1 MPTKTAQ
8 TERQLYDLSRF
19 CYEVRLLTYPL
30 QKPVSSLRSH
40 FENIG
45 SASPVPSISSRASRR
60 FDGDHGHGQKEQGYH
75 GRASLDIP
83 RQTSPWAVTKDAAI
97 HEPQQNAK
105 TMGPPVTPRSERPR
119 SALINRPSSARRTSP
134 PSAPPLVTVVSPKSP
149 PKSTHLSHASSVPH
163 LPTPKYT
170 SANGLG
176 SRPAP
181 PVPPHSTRTINQLPV
196 QIPSLAEPR
205 ESRAPVKSPMPV
217 PKYSTSSIVDTP
229 LAIPPPP
236 VNRADKPK
244 IPLKSSTRKTLSI
257 LDPSAAVNDERI
269 SPFSTPPSSDESP
282 NHISTIPASKISQP
296 STTKKPMEKGVSSF
310 NPRTAPE
317 IIQESSIDSGSTSIS
332 QINRTHAPRK
342 ITGYTEEIRPG
353 LPPRRTTEQGP
364 QPQTLRAHEGRIAS
378 TSRIG
383 RQVSQPV
390 PVNQVAPP
398 SASRIVPL
406 PSQFLPPPKRNGSS
420 DDFELSQPPSKTPSP
435 MPDSNDTTVTRD
447 HAVDLAS
454 SALNKVEFP
463 DASQTNR
470 RPPVT
475 KQGVHEIDTN
485 YDTRLFEFCGDYL
498 CTTGYLTRAW
508 NLSTGS
514 AIMNLGHGEQ
524 TKVTAVAFKP
534 GATAEEE
541 GLRLWMG
548 TNFGDL
554 YEVDIPTQSVVST
567 KSSAH
572 SRREVVKIHRCQN
585 SIWTLDDGGN
595 LHVWL
600 PEKTGL
606 PNLLGNAVLRRVPK
620 GHTYS
625 LVIHRRLWLATGK
638 EIRIFNPGSSSD
650 AEFQLTSQPLT
661 QQNVG
666 EVTSGAVISSQHDH
680 VYFGHTDG
688 KVTIY
693 STSNF
698 SCIGIVNVSV
708 YKISA
713 LAGAGDYLWAGY
725 STGMIYVYD
734 TRTTPWR
741 TKKDWHAHTNPVA
754 SILVDRSS
762 VWKSGVLQVASI
774 GTDNAVRLWDGMLE
788 EDWLGECLVTEVLV
802 FCILTVVRGRHA
814 GS

>member
-1 MPTKTAQ
+1 M
-8 TERQLYDLSRF
+8 
-19 CYEVRLLTYPL
+19 
-30 QKPVSSLRSH
+30 SSLRSH

-45 SASPVPSISSRASRR
+45 SASPKAGISSRVSRR
-60 FDGDHGHGQKEQGYH
+60 FDGDRGHGQKEQGYH
-75 GRASLDIP
+75 ERASLDIP
-83 RQTSPWAVTKDAAI
+83 RQPSPWAVAKDTSV

-119 SALINRPSSARRTSP
+119 SALINRPSSARPTSP
-134 PSAPPLVTVVSPKSP
+134 PSVPPLVTVVSPRSP

-170 SANGLG
+170 SAKGLG

-181 PVPPHSTRTINQLPV
+181 PVPPHFNRPINQLSA
-196 QIPSLAEPR
+196 QIPNSAEPR
-205 ESRAPVKSPMPV
+205 ESRAPVKSPMQI
-217 PKYSTSSIVDTP
+217 PKHHTGSIVNTP
-229 LAIPPPP
+229 LPNPPPP

-244 IPLKSSTRKTLSI
+244 VALKPSNRTNLSI
-257 LDPSAAVNDERI
+257 LEPSAAVNEERI

-282 NHISTIPASKISQP
+282 YQISTIPPSKISQ
-296 STTKKPMEKGVSSF
+296 SKTTNNPKEVSPNS
-310 NPRTAPE
+310 PPGDPE
-317 IIQESSIDSGSTSIS
+317 VIRGSNVVSGFTSSP
-332 QINRTHAPRK
+332 QINRTHGPRK
-342 ITGYTEEIRPG
+342 VIGYTEEVRPG

-364 QPQTLRAHEGRIAS
+364 QPQLLRAHEGRIAS
-378 TSRIG
+378 TSRIVK
-383 RQVSQPV
+383 QVSQPV
-390 PVNQVAPP
+390 PVNQIAPS
-398 SASRIVPL
+398 SASRVVPL
-406 PSQFLPPPKRNGSS
+406 PSRFLPPPKRNGTS

-435 MPDSNDTTVTRD
+435 MPDPNDIPVLTD
-447 HAVDLAS
+447 HVIDLAS
-454 SALNKVEFP
+454 SAVNKIEFP

-470 RPPVT
+470 RPPAT
-475 KQGVHEIDTN
+475 KQGIHEIDTN
-485 YDTRLFEFCGDYL
+485 YDTRLFDFCGDHL

-524 TKVTAVAFKP
+524 TKVTAIAFKP
-534 GATAEEE
+534 GATAEDE

-554 YEVDIPTQSVVST
+554 YEVDILTQSVIST

-572 SRREVVKIHRCQN
+572 SKREVVKIYRCQN
-585 SIWTLDDGGN
+585 SIWTLDHGGN
-595 LHVWL
+595 LHVWP
-600 PEKTGL
+600 PEKSGL
-606 PNLLGNAVLRRVPK
+606 PNLLGNAVLRRVPR

-625 LVIHRRLWLATGK
+625 LVVHCRLWLATGK

-650 AEFQLTSQPLT
+650 AEFQHTSQPLT
-661 QQNVG
+661 QQSVG
-666 EVTSGAVISSQHDH
+666 EVTSGAVISSQHDR

-698 SCIGIVNVSV
+698 SCLGIVNVSV

-734 TRTTPWR
+734 TRTTPWT

-774 GTDNAVRLWDGMLE
+774 GTDNAVRIWDGMLE

-802 FCILTVVRGRHA
+802 FFLLTVIRG
-814 GS
+814 